1 MKKTQAFF
9 SILLVVFFIVSV
21 ADARLYKWVDEN
33 GVAHFSDSPPTHGQ
47 KSGKVESV
55 SRYKKDGTPS
65 VSYYDYGSSSGNSN
79 SNAASCNKR
88 QAVKSNAPTTGRS
101 RQVAKRNV
109 PKVELYATSWCP
121 YCKKATNFFRSKGI
135 PFKEYDIE
143 KDKAAARRKK
153 QLDKKGSGVP
163 FALINGKSIH
173 GYSKEAYER
182 ALK

>member
-1 MKKTQAFF
+1 MKKIKACFIIF
-9 SILLVVFFIVSV
+9 LIGFFIAGV

-55 SRYKKDGTPS
+55 SRYNKDGAPS
-65 VSYYDYGSSSGNSN
+65 VSYSNYGSSSSNRNSNPATGNSGQ
-79 SNAASCNKR
+79 SA
-88 QAVKSNAPTTGRS
+88 KSDIPTPGRS
-101 RQVAKRNV
+101 GQFAKRNV
-109 PKVELYATSWCP
+109 PKVELYTTSWCP

-143 KDKAAARRKK
+143 RDKAAAQRKK

-163 FALINGKSIH
+163 FALINGNPIH
-173 GYSKEAYER
+173 GFSKAAYER

>member
-1 MKKTQAFF
+1 MRKTQAFF
-9 SILLVVFFIVSV
+9 SILLVVFFIAGM
-21 ADARLYKWVDEN
+21 ADARLYKWVDDD

-47 KSGKVESV
+47 TSGKVEAV
-55 SRYKKDGTPS
+55 SRYNKDGGPS
-65 VSYYDYGSSSGNSN
+65 VSYSDYGSPSGNGNSN
-79 SNAASCNKR
+79 PSTGDSGQSAKR
-88 QAVKSNAPTTGRS
+88 DLPIPESPGQFVKSD
-101 RQVAKRNV
+101 V
-109 PKVELYATSWCP
+109 PNVELFITSWCP

-163 FALINGKSIH
+163 FALINGTPVH
-173 GYSKEAYER
+173 GFSKEAYER

>member
-9 SILLVVFFIVSV
+9 SILLVVFFMTGA
-21 ADARLYKWVDEN
+21 ADARLYKWVDDD
-33 GVAHFSDSPPTHGQ
+33 GVAHFSDSPPTHGE
-47 KSGKVESV
+47 KAGKVESV

-65 VSYYDYGSSSGNSN
+65 VSYSDYGSPSCNSN
-79 SNAASCNKR
+79 SNAASSNGR
-88 QAVKSNAPTTGRS
+88 QAVKSNVPTTDRS
-101 RQVAKRNV
+101 RQLAKRNV
-109 PKVELYATSWCP
+109 PKVELYTTSWCP

-163 FALINGKSIH
+163 FAMINGKPIH
-173 GYSKEAYER
+173 GYSKAAYEN

>member
-1 MKKTQAFF
+1 MKMTHTCFL
-9 SILLVVFFIVSV
+9 ILLFVFFIAGV
-21 ADARLYKWVDEN
+21 ADARLYKWVDDD

-55 SRYKKDGTPS
+55 SRYNKDGSPS
-65 VSYYDYGSSSGNSN
+65 VSYSDYGSSSGNGN
-79 SNAASCNKR
+79 SKPATGNSGRSAKR
-88 QAVKSNAPTTGRS
+88 DLPIPDSPGQFAKSN
-101 RQVAKRNV
+101 V
-109 PKVELYATSWCP
+109 PNVELFITSWCP

-153 QLDKKGSGVP
+153 QLDKKGRGVP
-163 FALINGKSIH
+163 FALINGNPVH
-173 GYSKEAYER
+173 GFSEEAYER